1 MLYRIPGLRSK
12 RAIEDRTSERA
23 RRSASFMCKAVP
35 SLPLVR
41 QRFPLAVGIDV
52 VTVAE
57 VASALERYG
66 DRYVRNA
73 FTTQEAAYCRQAA
86 GAAAAARFAVRFAAK
101 EATVKTLHPRQRW
114 IDWTAI
120 EVKRAR
126 SGRCAIVLRR
136 DAAALAD
143 RRGFDQFELS
153 MSHDGDHA
161 VAIVV
166 ALRRP
171 RRKNQTGSDD

>member
-73 FTTQEAAYCRQAA
+73 FTTQEAAY
-86 GAAAAARFAVRFAAK
+86 
-101 EATVKTLHPRQRW
+101 W

>member
-1 MLYRIPGLRSK
+1 MGK
-12 RAIEDRTSERA
+12 T
-23 RRSASFMCKAVP
+23 VP
-35 SLPLVR
+35 SRPLLG

-57 VASALERYG
+57 VAAALERYD
-66 DRYVRNA
+66 DRYVRKA
-73 FTTQEAAYCRQAA
+73 FTAQEAAYCREAA
-86 GAAAAARFAVRFAAK
+86 GAAAAERFAVRFAAK
-101 EATVKTLHPRQRW
+101 EATVKTLRPRQRW
-114 IDWTAI
+114 VDWTAI

-126 SGRCAIVLRR
+126 SGRCVIVLRR
-136 DAAALAD
+136 DAAALAA

-166 ALRRP
+166 AARRP
-171 RRKNQTGSDD
+171 RRRNQTGSND

>member
-1 MLYRIPGLRSK
+1 MLYRIPGLRSI

-23 RRSASFMCKAVP
+23 RLCMCKAVP
-35 SLPLVR
+35 SRPFVR

-66 DRYVRNA
+66 DRYVLNA